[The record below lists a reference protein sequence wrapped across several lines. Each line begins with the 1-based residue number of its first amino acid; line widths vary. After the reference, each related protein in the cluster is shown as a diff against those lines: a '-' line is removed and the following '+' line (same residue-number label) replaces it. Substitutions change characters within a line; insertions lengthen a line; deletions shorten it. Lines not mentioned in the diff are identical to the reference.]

1 MITKNVEAEV
11 RTVKTIEIE
20 VPDYEPE
27 ITALMNFE
35 KRSAQLREN
44 YKKRILTSS
53 AGIEEQMEAYLKGM
67 CEPAYEADLREGDV
81 GNHYYGYY
89 YDNECRGKAIVSV
102 YRDSIAWKTKSL
114 DEKIRAWDFIK
125 KTIKDQIES
134 DIKLRNMRTEEK
146 NKQVKEELERV
157 RNFVL

>member
-1 MITKNVEAEV
+1 MSTKNVKAEV

-53 AGIEEQMEAYLKGM
+53 AGIEEQMEAYLKGL
-67 CEPAYEADLREGDV
+67 CEPAYEAGLREGDI
-81 GNHYYGYY
+81 GDHYYGYY
-89 YDNECRGKAIVSV
+89 YNNEFTGKTIVEV
-102 YRDSIAWKTKSL
+102 MKDSIVWKTRSL
-114 DEKIRAWDFIK
+114 DEKIRAWDFVK
-125 KTIKDQIES
+125 STIKNQIES
-134 DIKLRNMRTEEK
+134 DIKSRNRRTEEK